1 MQGFP
6 VQASCHQS
14 ASTASPFARKLVP
27 YTLAAQEEV
36 HVVRQD
42 GRIEAN
48 VDGAPTEPMPACAFR
63 PLV

>member
-27 YTLAAQEEV
+27 YTLAAQVDVCATERAVSETRMV
-36 HVVRQD
+36 VVRKS
-42 GRIEAN
+42 
-48 VDGAPTEPMPACAFR
+48 MW
-63 PLV
+63 